1 MKIDT
6 IKDLKKVIQLCRET
20 GVDILKI
27 GTLELVL
34 GSKPEPK
41 AIKARNSSIET
52 FSSNIGPDTPID
64 TPDYPTQDQ
73 LMFYSTPDYQP
84 GEI

>member
-20 GVDILKI
+20 GVDIIKVDGI
-27 GTLELVL
+27 ELVL
-34 GSKPEPK
+34 GSSPTPRPVK
-41 AIKARNSSIET
+41 AHNSSTET
-52 FSSNIGPDTPID
+52 FSSNIGPNTPIE
-64 TPDYPTQDQ
+64 TPDSPTEEQ
-73 LMFYSTPDYQP
+73 LLFYSSQTSP